1 MKKLLLVFL
10 LGFSVFGL
18 SAQSENKNFR
28 TINLKRGFYF
38 SFEQIKNDSP
48 TLVDSFFIREQTK
61 GEIAMFGGGKF
72 TFRLVP
78 EDKTSFKKFK
88 KQIVGLSDGENFY
101 ISDKYTIN
109 GWQGM
114 TACILSGPY
123 IIAPVQSDAGQFGG
137 VIGSFIK
144 IGKGFLINLENGSSI
159 QLSKKVLK
167 EILKKYPAIS
177 KEYEN
182 MDLMDYAIEIIDKIN
197 KTEKKD

>member
-10 LGFSVFGL
+10 LGLSVFGL

-28 TINLKRGFYF
+28 TLNLKRGFYF

-144 IGKGFLINLENGSSI
+144 IGKGYLINLENGSSI